1 MDYSKKKD
9 EKFDAKMAY
18 NKKLTPKARMHYL
31 ENNIADHKGPKA
43 YGTPNHMDGKPH
55 MKGQPHMESS
65 KQEKYNLMHDNPVAK
80 HGSFLSKHMKG

>member
-18 NKKLTPKARMHYL
+18 NKNLTPKARMHYL
-31 ENNIADHKGPKA
+31 ENNIADHNA
-43 YGTPNHMDGKPH
+43 LHMDGKPH
-55 MKGQPHMESS
+55 MESN